1 MLGAIIG
8 DIVGSRFEFN
18 NHRSKEFELFTTDCA
33 VTDDTVMTLAV
44 AKAIIE
50 TELQTHLF
58 TDQNTVDRDCLG
70 VLSALTMQYMQE
82 LGRRYP
88 NVSYGGKFSD
98 WLFSN
103 EPQPY
108 HSFGNGAAMRVSP
121 AGFIARNL
129 TEVAS
134 LSAAVT
140 SVTHN
145 HPEGL
150 KGAEATAVAI
160 FLAREGATKDEIRK
174 TIEEKYYPLDFSID
188 EIRPGFRFDETCQG
202 TVPQAIQAFLESDS
216 FEDSIRIAIS
226 LGGDSDT
233 IAAITGAIAQA
244 YYGIPDD
251 IHNKALS
258 FLNDDLRAI
267 FNAWED
273 FAGLCFE

>member
-1 MLGAIIG
+1 M
-8 DIVGSRFEFN
+8 
-18 NHRSKEFELFTTDCA
+18 
-33 VTDDTVMTLAV
+33 
-44 AKAIIE
+44 
-50 TELQTHLF
+50 
-58 TDQNTVDRDCLG
+58 
-70 VLSALTMQYMQE
+70 
-82 LGRRYP
+82 
-88 NVSYGGKFSD
+88 
-98 WLFSN
+98 
-103 EPQPY
+103 
-108 HSFGNGAAMRVSP
+108 
-121 AGFIARNL
+121 
-129 TEVAS
+129 
-134 LSAAVT
+134 
-140 SVTHN
+140 
-145 HPEGL
+145 
-150 KGAEATAVAI
+150 AI

-216 FEDSIRIAIS
+216 FEDSIRITIS